1 MLLPSVF
8 GEDLFDEA
16 FPFGQLTDQHGRDK
30 LFGNRAGRLM
40 KTDVREGEKS
50 WELDVE
56 LPGFKKENI
65 SATLKDGYLTISA
78 EKAVEETQDSEKKGR
93 CVRRE
98 RWSGALSR
106 AFYVGEGVKEED
118 IKAKYENGVLSI
130 SIPKKSAIEQKA
142 QKLIAI
148 E

>member
-98 RWSGALSR
+98 RWSGTLSR

>member
-8 GEDLFDEA
+8 GEDLFDET
-16 FPFGQLTDQHGRDK
+16 FPFAGMTDRHGHDK

-56 LPGFKKENI
+56 LPGFRKENI

-78 EKAVEETQDSEKKGR
+78 EKAVEETQEAEKKGQ

-106 AFYVGEGVKEED
+106 AFYVGEGVTEQDISAKFED
-118 IKAKYENGVLSI
+118 GILRL
-130 SIPKKSAIEQKA
+130 SIPKKTQPQLPETRR
-142 QKLIAI
+142 IAI

>member
-40 KTDVREGEKS
+40 KTDMREGEKS

-106 AFYVGEGVKEED
+106 AFYVGEGVTEED

-130 SIPKKSAIEQKA
+130 SIPKKSALEQKT

>member
-8 GEDLFDEA
+8 GEDLFDET
-16 FPFGQLTDQHGRDK
+16 FPFAGMTDRHGHDK
-30 LFGNRAGRLM
+30 LFGNR
-40 KTDVREGEKS
+40 DVREGEKS

-56 LPGFKKENI
+56 LPGFRKENI

-78 EKAVEETQDSEKKGR
+78 EKAVEETQEAEKKGQ

-106 AFYVGEGVKEED
+106 AFYVGEGVTEED
-118 IKAKYENGVLSI
+118 VKAKYENGVLSI
-130 SIPKKSAIEQKA
+130 SIPKKEAIEAKA
-142 QKLIAI
+142 KKMIAI

>member
-8 GEDLFDEA
+8 GEDLFDET
-16 FPFGQLTDQHGRDK
+16 FPFAGMTDRHGHDK

-50 WELDVE
+50 WELDVK
-56 LPGFKKENI
+56 LPGFRKENI

-78 EKAVEETQDSEKKGR
+78 EKAVEETQEAERKGQ

-106 AFYVGEGVKEED
+106 AFYVGEGVTEED
-118 IKAKYENGVLSI
+118 VKAKYENGVLSI
-130 SIPKKSAIEQKA
+130 SIPKKEAIEAKA
-142 QKLIAI
+142 KKMIAI

>member
-8 GEDLFDEA
+8 GEDLFDET
-16 FPFGQLTDQHGRDK
+16 FPFAGMTDRHGHDK

-56 LPGFKKENI
+56 LPGFRKENI

-78 EKAVEETQDSEKKGR
+78 EKAVEETQEAEKKGQ

-106 AFYVGEGVKEED
+106 AFYVGEGVTEQDISAKFED
-118 IKAKYENGVLSI
+118 GILRL
-130 SIPKKSAIEQKA
+130 SIPKKA
-142 QKLIAI
+142 QPQLPETRRIAI

>member
-106 AFYVGEGVKEED
+106 AFYVGEGVTEED

-130 SIPKKSAIEQKA
+130 SIPKKSALEQKT

>member
-8 GEDLFDEA
+8 GEDLFDET
-16 FPFGQLTDQHGRDK
+16 FPFAGMTDRHGHDK

-56 LPGFKKENI
+56 LPGFRKENI
-65 SATLKDGYLTISA
+65 SATLLPFSRRAVPPAFWSA
-78 EKAVEETQDSEKKGR
+78 LSLSATSR
-93 CVRRE
+93 MCVRRE
-98 RWSGALSR
+98 RWSGALSH
-106 AFYVGEGVKEED
+106 AFYVGEGVTEED
-118 IKAKYENGVLSI
+118 VKAKYENGVLSI
-130 SIPKKSAIEQKA
+130 SIPKKEAIEAKA
-142 QKLIAI
+142 KKMIAI

>member
-8 GEDLFDEA
+8 GEDLFDAA
-16 FPFGQLTDQHGRDK
+16 FPFGQLTDQHGHDK

-106 AFYVGEGVKEED
+106 AFYVGEGVTEED

-142 QKLIAI
+142 RKLIAI

>member
-106 AFYVGEGVKEED
+106 AFYVGEGVTEED